1 MIPLF
6 KVVMSDVAALNVT
19 NVLKS
24 GYVGEG
30 NRVKELEQE
39 IETLFGYKGIK
50 LVNSATSA
58 IELACQMIGIKEGD
72 EVITTPI
79 TCTATQTG
87 ALLFGATLVWADVN
101 PQTGLIDPNDVARKI
116 TSKTKAIIGVN
127 WGGAMCDWDTLNS
140 FGIPTIEDAAHG
152 SYWSTKTRGN
162 YVVWSFGPIKHLT
175 CGDGGA
181 LLSPDPD
188 RARLLRW
195 HGLDRE
201 STADFRCSQ
210 NITEYGRKLHMNDIN
225 ASIGLANLPMLP
237 YLLKIHNDNARYY
250 DFKITNPKVVKPV
263 WSEDHPFWLYTI
275 LVDNRD
281 AFIKY
286 VEVKGI
292 GSSQVHARNDKHSG
306 FNRTRYAFE
315 NQGVTFFD
323 THQVSIPVGSWLVDT
338 DLDHIVNAV
347 NGWQ

>member
-6 KVVMSDVAALNVT
+6 KVVMSDLAKSNVAK
-19 NVLKS
+19 VLDS
-24 GYVGEG
+24 GYIGEG
-30 NRVKELEQE
+30 TQVKQFEQE
-39 IETLFGYKGIK
+39 LSDYIGLPVLT
-50 LVNSATSA
+50 VNSATSA
-58 IELACQMIGIKEGD
+58 IDLVMHMLNIGEGD
-72 EVITTPI
+72 EIITTPI
-79 TCTATQTG
+79 TCTATNSPG
-87 ALLFGATLVWADVN
+87 FNRGATLVWCDVN

-116 TSKTKAIIGVN
+116 TSKTKCIIAVN
-127 WGGAMCDWDTLNS
+127 WGGLSPDYEKLKS
-140 FGIPTIEDAAHG
+140 FGIPVLEDAAHG
-152 SYWSTKTRGN
+152 GYRSNKARGDYIVWSTQA
-162 YVVWSFGPIKHLT
+162 IKHLT
-175 CGDGGA
+175 TGDGGFMHT
-181 LLSPDPD
+181 PDNT

-195 HGLDRE
+195 YGLDRE
-201 STADFRCSQ
+201 SKADFRCSQ
-210 NITEYGRKLHMNDIN
+210 NIVEVGYKYHMNDIA
-225 ASIGLANLPMLP
+225 ASIGLANLTMLP

-250 DFKITNPKVVKPV
+250 DFKITNPKIVKPL

-275 LVDNRD
+275 LVENRD

-286 VEVKGI
+286 LEVKGI

-323 THQVSIPVGSWLVDT
+323 THQVSIPVGSWLLDT